1 VCRLM
6 GSYYGARMRH
16 LGTLIAAVI
25 IAPLAWILLAFGQ
38 DRSAQAFA
46 NVQGDAFDKGDFLRP
61 ALCLAAAGLL
71 FGLIATL
78 RFSPLGAVLTGI
90 VYADSYLALLVNPKR
105 LLDVFPGKISVAG
118 RSADLTTPLRTGTAL
133 LLGALLLV
141 GVASIGRWRRWPARE
156 APETALPDESPVP
169 MPMRDSPLAGANPLH
184 LGMPAWTTG
193 PDPTRGTGP
202 DLARGTGPA
211 PARGTGPA
219 PARGTGPAPSN
230 ISNWVASLRG
240 DSDRPPP
247 VTGPPRGPFG

>member
-1 VCRLM
+1 
-6 GSYYGARMRH
+6 MRH

-46 NVQGDAFDKGDFLRP
+46 NVQGDGAFDKGDFLRP

-105 LLDVFPGKISVAG
+105 LLDVFPDKISVAG

-141 GVASIGRWRRWPARE
+141 GVASVGRWRRWPARE
-156 APETALPDESPVP
+156 APETALPDEIPAP
-169 MPMRDSPLAGANPLH
+169 MPARDSPLAGANPLH

-193 PDPTRGTGP
+193 PDP
-202 DLARGTGPA
+202 ARGTRPD
-211 PARGTGPA
+211 

-247 VTGPPRGPFG
+247 VTGPTRGPFG